1 MLVPI
6 KNCQTTGGH
15 RITCR
20 NLSAATP
27 SCDTLTPVVNI
38 QEHIPATGGD
48 GTVNQQRQRT
58 RGGRIGV
65 RAVVLIMTLGFVLG
79 VWKFMGQGEPIWSPH
94 WLANAWE
101 TTTNWLQ
108 WNHDTTQNIVD
119 QVPDVQLT
127 LPTAAPITLP
137 TSLPT
142 P

>member
-1 MLVPI
+1 M
-6 KNCQTTGGH
+6 
-15 RITCR
+15 
-20 NLSAATP
+20 
-27 SCDTLTPVVNI
+27 
-38 QEHIPATGGD
+38 
-48 GTVNQQRQRT
+48 NQQRQRT
-58 RGGRIGV
+58 GGGLIGV

-119 QVPDVQLT
+119 QIPDVQLT